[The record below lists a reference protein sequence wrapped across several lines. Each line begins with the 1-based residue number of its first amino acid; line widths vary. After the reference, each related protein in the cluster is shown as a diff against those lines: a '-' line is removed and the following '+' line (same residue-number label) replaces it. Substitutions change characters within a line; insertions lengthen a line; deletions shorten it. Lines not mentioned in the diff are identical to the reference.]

1 MQKVAWV
8 HVHQGRLLVA
18 RNRGRDA
25 FYLPGGRQE
34 PGESDAATLMR
45 EVAEELTAAI
55 VESTIEHYVTVTAD
69 RDGAPGS
76 VVMRCY
82 TAQHRGDLR
91 ARSEIAE
98 IAWVTGADLDRVTH
112 AEQQVM
118 ARLVADGLLQVDS
131 PRLGYLHDV
140 FTDDQ
145 RRT

>member
-1 MQKVAWV
+1 
-8 HVHQGRLLVA
+8 
-18 RNRGRDA
+18 
-25 FYLPGGRQE
+25 
-34 PGESDAATLMR
+34 
-45 EVAEELTAAI
+45 
-55 VESTIEHYVTVTAD
+55 
-69 RDGAPGS
+69 
-76 VVMRCY
+76 MRCY

-91 ARSEIAE
+91 PRSKIAE

-112 AEQQVM
+112 AELQVM